1 MKKNRSTSFWYFRLN
16 SFVPRCSIKPSFF
29 KMESSSGLPYSSSE
43 SSSESSSKVPYSF
56 SEPSSELPYSSSESS
71 SRALYLSSRIS
82 YSPSPSRVLYSFSW
96 LPYSSSESSSRVL
109 YSSSRVLYSS
119 SRVLYS
125 PSRDRYSSSRVL
137 YLNFTIPEPLLS
149 FLYRGSSKE
158 AKIVFLRK
166 TPIKGI
172 SIEIPKQDI
181 SSFSCS

>member
-1 MKKNRSTSFWYFRLN
+1 
-16 SFVPRCSIKPSFF
+16 
-29 KMESSSGLPYSSSE
+29 
-43 SSSESSSKVPYSF
+43 F
-56 SEPSSELPYSSSESS
+56 SEPSSELPYTSSESS

-82 YSPSPSRVLYSFSW
+82 YSPSPSRVLYSFSG
-96 LPYSSSESSSRVL
+96 LPYSSSESFSRVLYSSSKIPYSSSRVSFSSSRVL

-119 SRVLYS
+119 SPVLYS